1 MLRLRPCSVLTPSS
15 RTLASS
21 RRSNHALH
29 KTSSGFSVLR
39 SKHTPKPQLG
49 PTTLPQLLPATL
61 NFSHSLKPWD
71 PERSPGRRERSLEI
85 QTNPLLPPPPHQGG
99 EASVPSQQRLQEF
112 GEACRGGE
120 GRRIRGVEEGRPLPP
135 ASSATEKPAKHS
147 NPACPARNTVQRL
160 AEALRLIRDRAG
172 GRGIPSPVE
181 ESPAICH
188 APDVNSRRR
197 ESRPGAWHPVPA
209 PPHGCH
215 EVGNWGVS

>member
-112 GEACRGGE
+112 GEACRGGGGKTYQGSG
-120 GRRIRGVEEGRPLPP
+120 GRKTPSSRLFRHGKARQAQQPSLPCQ
-135 ASSATEKPAKHS
+135 KHS
-147 NPACPARNTVQRL
+147 SKVSGSTAFNQRPSRWPRNSKSRGRVTGYLPCPRCKLQ
-160 AEALRLIRDRAG
+160 EA
-172 GRGIPSPVE
+172 GI
-181 ESPAICH
+181 
-188 APDVNSRRR
+188 
-197 ESRPGAWHPVPA
+197 
-209 PPHGCH
+209 
-215 EVGNWGVS
+215 